1 MNSLPLN
8 DEHID
13 GPIPVADD
21 VAMAETN
28 HASDIQDRLEL
39 DGVDKPTNKRPVKC
53 QSFVCNRALLE
64 EQQLLILFIFHL
76 KEYALAVG
84 KRLQL
89 KQNRQQVR
97 YPDRITLIRG
107 NHESRQITQIRT
119 IDRKQEVPHDGGMCD
134 LLWSDP
140 ADIVDGLWLNFLQNC
155 PMMTAKLLMGA
166 YRVIFMDDISTGLDS
181 STTHQTVNYP
191 RHTTHAF
198 DGTTFIS
205 LLQPDRD
212 VTSFENQKCI
222 VVLDDHE

>member
-1 MNSLPLN
+1 MNPAEGVSSSCRQKT
-8 DEHID
+8 
-13 GPIPVADD
+13 PV
-21 VAMAETN
+21 E
-28 HASDIQDRLEL
+28 
-39 DGVDKPTNKRPVKC
+39 
-53 QSFVCNRALLE
+53 
-64 EQQLLILFIFHL
+64 
-76 KEYALAVG
+76 
-84 KRLQL
+84 
-89 KQNRQQVR
+89 QNRQQVR

-119 IDRKQEVPHDGGMCD
+119 IDRKQEVPHDGGMSD

-155 PMMTAKLLMGA
+155 PMMAAKLLMGA

-191 RHTTHAF
+191 RHTTHAL

-212 VTSFENQKCI
+212 VTSFENQKFI